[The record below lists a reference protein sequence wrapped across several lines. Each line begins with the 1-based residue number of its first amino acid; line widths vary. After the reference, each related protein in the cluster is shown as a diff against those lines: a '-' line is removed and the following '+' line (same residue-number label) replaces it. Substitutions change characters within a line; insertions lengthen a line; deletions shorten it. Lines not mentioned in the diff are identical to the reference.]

1 MAVVTLT
8 LELVDNFTA
17 KANAAAAA
25 STKLQTALQ
34 GEESQNTKTT
44 STRTRRISA
53 LTQEKVA
60 TEHAIGAIR
69 IHAAETMKMGI
80 ATRESLLVGMKRI
93 QASQQEAIGLNKVTA
108 SSQQVAIATE
118 RLNNVKNQG
127 NLITAK
133 VNTEESR
140 TAAILQRNALAA
152 ERYAASQAKVA
163 AAMAKSQGLMAQFKS
178 NWYQMGAF
186 GAVAGAGFTAAMSSI
201 IKETVHATE
210 VQNFFI
216 KQVAHGYT
224 KFGEAKKSIQAL
236 EGWLKQLSKTGT
248 ISLYEVKDKFTNLLS
263 ILAGSGM
270 KGAKGTNLTKSLIE
284 RALDLS
290 SLRDI
295 DVGDILNKFISG
307 LSKQPRTLSRLGIN
321 TRDKELEQFAKERGF
336 INNVAGAWK
345 NAKFELKQYVTAMKM
360 LEDSATAIGDMKGT
374 IGQLANAWRSVK
386 ERTKEFM
393 VEIGK
398 IIQPELSA
406 GVAILA
412 KFIGVLQ
419 AQFLALSPIMQ
430 KIIVWGS
437 VLGGAFLAAQF
448 PILLLTMGITA
459 LIGLMGNPMFWAFN
473 AGLVAIG
480 VTVVLL
486 IKYWEQWSG
495 ALAIA
500 LKWIGLLGVAIGL
513 MWTADKLY
521 VATLAIK
528 NAYMAAYVTVNTAAY
543 TGMAVMKLG
552 VEALT
557 AAELKYLVV
566 ASSKIAI
573 FLAILL
579 VVQLLIQYFE
589 EFTLAIKQL
598 GAVFQFVFT
607 MIKNQVDSLRNV
619 ISLVFGGVKEA
630 ITGDLATGLG
640 MIVDGFKASW
650 KNLATG
656 GGYSAAKATLD
667 KQWGANASEYT
678 KSKTARDS
686 FNGNVLEYRMKQV
699 SDPFIKAAGD
709 TAKALDDKIKGS
721 LGKDGDVAGGASTSD
736 AAKKA
741 GAARTKAEENAIKD
755 TLWGVFMKGRFAG
768 VPGDNSRAEGKGRHA
783 GYDMFGKAGRGIPAI
798 APGLIV
804 SARMERG
811 ASGATIHYKLDTGQE
826 LVFRHL
832 ANKFPVASGT
842 RVNAGDIIGYE
853 GATGNAKGLGALTH
867 MEIYRNGG
875 RHHDRV
881 RGKADQKW
889 LNSLLGGVTLN
900 NDAQEFK
907 DDMAK
912 QQLAQLELLVKIV
925 DNIKEKKLFEMADRM
940 AKELADAISM
950 KEKEKVAKDYQMKA
964 ALQVKENI
972 YIKDRA
978 DQDYIRWNKE
988 SNQAEIDM
996 RRGVVN
1002 ARNNQIINYINMGTQ
1017 AAQIMGGGGSTFNKL
1032 TGLGGMIAS
1041 ATGNPMIA
1049 AGFGL
1054 LEALGG
1060 LFGGK
1065 KKDHGTSEIAA
1076 PIQKVE
1082 IVKINK
1088 DVAGELLGISKYSML
1103 GANAGATTSSIT
1115 ALAGRAGII

>member
-25 STKLQTALQ
+25 SNKLQTALQ
-34 GEESQNTKTT
+34 GVDGANKRVTQSATQAGNAIQNTTNKTN
-44 STRTRRISA
+44 A
-53 LTQEKVA
+53 GL
-60 TEHAIGAIR
+60 
-69 IHAAETMKMGI
+69 MK
-80 ATRESLLVGMKRI
+80 TNS
-93 QASQQEAIGLNKVTA
+93 
-108 SSQQVAIATE
+108 
-118 RLNNVKNQG
+118 
-127 NLITAK
+127 
-133 VNTEESR
+133 
-140 TAAILQRNALAA
+140 
-152 ERYAASQAKVA
+152 
-163 AAMAKSQGLMAQFKS
+163 LMAQFRS

-186 GAVAGAGFTAAMSSI
+186 GAVAGAGFTAAMSNI

-216 KQVAHGYT
+216 KQVAHGYS
-224 KFGEAKKSIQAL
+224 KFGEAKKSIQDL

-270 KGAKGTNLTKSLIE
+270 RGAKGVNLTKALIG
-284 RALDLS
+284 RALDVS

-307 LSKQPRTLSRLGIN
+307 LSKQPRALSRIGIN
-321 TRDKELEQFAKERGF
+321 TRDKELEQFAKTKGF
-336 INNVAGAWK
+336 IDNVKGAWK
-345 NAKFELKQYVTAMKM
+345 NAAFELKQYVTAMKM

-430 KIIVWGS
+430 KMIVWGAA
-437 VLGGAFLAAQF
+437 LGGAFLAAQF
-448 PILLLTMGITA
+448 PILLLTMGMTA

-473 AGLVAIG
+473 AALVAIG
-480 VTVVLL
+480 VTVALL
-486 IKYWEQWSG
+486 IKHWEQWSG
-495 ALAIA
+495 TLAIA

-528 NAYMAAYVTVNTAAY
+528 NAYMAAYITVNTAAY

-557 AAELKYLVV
+557 AAELKYLIV
-566 ASSKIAI
+566 ASSKIVI
-573 FLAILL
+573 FLALLALVQSLIL
-579 VVQLLIQYFE
+579 YFE

-619 ISLVFGGVKEA
+619 VSLVFGGVKEA
-630 ITGDLATGLG
+630 ITGDLATGLS

-650 KNLATG
+650 KNIATG

-678 KSKTARDS
+678 KAKTARDS
-686 FNGNVLEYRMKQV
+686 FSGNVLEYRMKQV

-721 LGKDGDVAGGASTSD
+721 LDKGGDKGGGAGAIE

-798 APGLIV
+798 ASGLIV

-832 ANKFPVASGT
+832 ANKFPVAAGT

-875 RHHDRV
+875 RHHDRA
-881 RGKADQKW
+881 RGRADQKW
-889 LNSLLGGVTLN
+889 LNSLLSGVTLSS
-900 NDAQEFK
+900 DAQEFK
-907 DDMAK
+907 DNMAQ
-912 QQLAQLELLVKIV
+912 QQLDQLQLLVKMV
-925 DNIKEKKLFEMADRM
+925 DNIKEKKLFEMADRL
-940 AKELADAISM
+940 AKDLADAISA
-950 KEKEKVAKDYQMKA
+950 KEKDKVAREYQQKAILAAKERGYAIEYANMDYAEWDKQ
-964 ALQVKENI
+964 
-972 YIKDRA
+972 
-978 DQDYIRWNKE
+978 
-988 SNQAEIDM
+988 SNQAEADM
-996 RRGVVN
+996 RRGKIN

-1017 AAQIMGGGGSTFNKL
+1017 AVQTLSGNGSAFSKI
-1032 TGLGGMIAS
+1032 TGIGGMIAT

-1049 AGFGL
+1049 AGLSFID
-1054 LEALGG
+1054 AIAG
-1060 LFGGK
+1060 LFGGGK
-1065 KKDHGTSEIAA
+1065 KNRGTSEITA
-1076 PIQKVE
+1076 PVQKVE

-1088 DVAGELLGISKYSML
+1088 DVAGELLGISKYNML
-1103 GANAGATTSSIT
+1103 GANATATTSSIT